1 MRANRNPRRET
12 AMDAPGARS
21 IVLVRCWAGLLERF
35 VFGANSDQCG
45 SEAWLEK
52 KGGNQQ
58 RN

>member
-1 MRANRNPRRET
+1 
-12 AMDAPGARS
+12 MDAPVARS
-21 IVLVRCWAGLLERF
+21 IVLVRCWAGLLVRF
-35 VFGANSDQCG
+35 FFGANSDQCG